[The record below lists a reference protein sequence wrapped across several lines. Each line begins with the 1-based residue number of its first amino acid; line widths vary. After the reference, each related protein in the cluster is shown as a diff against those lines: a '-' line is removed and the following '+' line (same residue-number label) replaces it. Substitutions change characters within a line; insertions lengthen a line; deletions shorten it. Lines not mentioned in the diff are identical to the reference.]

1 MPIANVVVYFEHSA
15 ALLSR
20 IRLDAVVRSE
30 LRQQRQGGH
39 GRPHGDARRKVI
51 EPRLHTQQ
59 SALSS
64 RMCRRMVSG
73 VVFGRTSSDKK
84 SPDSSSVTQSSESRS
99 AEPAEMSSDTQR
111 PI

>member
-20 IRLDAVVRSE
+20 IKLDAVVRSE

-64 RMCRRMVSG
+64 RICRRMVSG
-73 VVFGRTSSDKK
+73 VGVRTSSDKK